1 MKWLLS
7 LIRNARGTATLE
19 FAFASLFLFS
29 TIMVG
34 LDFGYNVLQ
43 KQKLGSAVQQAA
55 ILAYNQQTGSD
66 TSAVKNYVVA
76 AAGTQI
82 SPSVAITCNG
92 TSTCGDGKC
101 SCVNGTGFVAVGSCN
116 ATCAGSNA
124 TSGNYMK
131 IVATSTYKAVIVP
144 DKWLGGTTMTS
155 TAVLRLQ

>member
-1 MKWLLS
+1 MKQILI

-66 TSAVKNYVVA
+66 TAAIKNYVIA

-92 TSTCGDGKC
+92 TSTCGEA
-101 SCVNGTGFVAVGSCN
+101 SAAASMEP
-116 ATCAGSNA
+116 ASWLPAPA
-124 TSGNYMK
+124 MRH
-131 IVATSTYKAVIVP
+131 AP
-144 DKWLGGTTMTS
+144 DPTPFRAIT
-155 TAVLRLQ
+155 